1 MESYMQ
7 NGKINPVAGI
17 FLMSNNFGYKQK
29 VEVRAEAAPAESLL
43 AGKSAEELQARYAD
57 VIDVSAEEPQKQI
70 AESAEDDDF

>member
-29 VEVRAEAAPAESLL
+29 VDVHADLSPAQPLL
-43 AGKSAEELQARYAD
+43 EGKTAEELQARYAD
-57 VIDVSAEEPQKQI
+57 VIDVSAEEPKKQI